1 MMKTKFIVLMFS
13 VLLIGGDLFAAGDLV
28 VNGQLGVGA
37 NASPMRK
44 VLIESS
50 NKVSGIDLYATQSN
64 GTALKVLEVL
74 AEQTG
79 TGDVIGDTVGINFQT
94 NIKSSGNVSGA
105 QLTPYIARLNFN
117 SAGTHTLN
125 PSLIAGMATSFRVG
139 SGTWNASVPLVNYLS
154 EGIDSGGGTL
164 NLDNNFYHF
173 WVKDSLFGTWGTG
186 EIQAGIWIDKLSRG
200 SVNGGKDMG
209 IVLDG
214 DGAGADIVFG
224 PSQEARIYSNTG
236 RLYAQDSFGNQTILS
251 PHDPE
256 TGEWIY
262 YSRNTKTGVV
272 KKVNME
278 KLVKAVEKLTGDTF
292 MVETLLEDK

>member
-1 MMKTKFIVLMFS
+1 MKSTIVVMTLVLMM
-13 VLLIGGDLFAAGDLV
+13 IGANLYAAGDLV
-28 VNGQLGVGA
+28 VNGRLGLGA
-37 NASPMRK
+37 N
-44 VLIESS
+44 VLLTRQAYIESS
-50 NKVSGIDLYATQSN
+50 NKAAGLELYATQSN
-64 GTALKVLEVL
+64 GTLKGFEVL

-79 TGDVIGDTVGINFQT
+79 TGDVTGDTVGINFQANMT
-94 NIKSSGNVSGA
+94 KSGNINGV
-105 QLTPYIARLNFN
+105 QLTPYISRLNFN

-125 PSLIAGMATSFRVG
+125 PSLIAGMASSFRVG
-139 SGTWNASVPLVNYLS
+139 GGTWNASVPLANYLS

-164 NLDNNFYHF
+164 NLDHNFYHF
-173 WVKDSLFGTWGTG
+173 WIKDSLYGTWGTG

-224 PSQEARIYSNTG
+224 PNQEARIYSSGGELFAKDGASNVT
-236 RLYAQDSFGNQTILS
+236 QIS

-262 YSRNTKTGVV
+262 YSKNVKTGRVV
-272 KKVNME
+272 RVDME
-278 KLVKAVEKLTGDTF
+278 RLVKAVEKLTGESF
-292 MVETLLEDK
+292 MVETLIDGK